1 MAILSRQL
9 LVCLAASLCYPLA
22 GAGRENP
29 ARDDTF
35 AELKLREADVTIAL
49 ADVLIRD
56 RRFGRERFTTNL
68 RSFAN
73 VIGQPNVT
81 IDARGSRWRFQSYP
95 VPTACYP
102 ISIREAGEGLYWWW
116 AGLSSERTRSRWAGW
131 RATCIRM
138 ERAATAPHCCW
149 ANRRRTE
156 SWWMGFAQGKVLEES
171 NNTLIWTGQG
181 EYTGWLSDSFDRT
194 RDISLWQN
202 APQRWIER
210 HPQLARLPATDRP

>member
-35 AELKLREADVTIAL
+35 AELNLREADVTIAL
-49 ADVLIRD
+49 ADVLIGD

-102 ISIREAGEGLYWWW
+102 ISIREAGEGLYWGG
-116 AGLSSERTRSRWAGW
+116 GLVVGTN
-131 RATCIRM
+131 
-138 ERAATAPHCCW
+138 P
-149 ANRRRTE
+149 
-156 SWWMGFAQGKVLEES
+156 LEV
-171 NNTLIWTGQG
+171 
-181 EYTGWLSDSFDRT
+181 GWLESYVHQDGKSGNGAALLLGKPSANGVVVDGVRSGQSAGGVEQHA
-194 RDISLWQN
+194 DL
-202 APQRWIER
+202 
-210 HPQLARLPATDRP
+210 DRPGGVYGLALRLL